1 VERIYVP
8 KGFAHPYWTSGD
20 EWVVLYRVD
29 SRYAP
34 DAERG
39 LRWDDKTPNIRWLT
53 DKPFLS
59 AKDKALPAFKD
70 FVSPF

>member
-8 KGFAHPYWTSGD
+8 KGVAHPYWTSGN
-20 EWVVLYRVD
+20 EWAVLYRVD

-39 LRWDDKTPNIRWLT
+39 LRWDGKTLNIRWLT